1 MKKDS
6 IIIHLKAGVQDPLD
20 FQKEHLAC
28 QQAIEKD
35 LDLKFVIDLG
45 LFSKLKRPL
54 SNKSQYL
61 SLELSLEH
69 FKNTLWTEFH
79 ESILDICLYEGEL
92 DFSDFLDFQDLT
104 LNLQEWILERFS
116 TIESF
121 HDETGIPIKS
131 FEEIN
136 PDLLATTNPG
146 KFIKSCFCRDV
157 AFDYLQMLK
166 ANLPDAMPLSIKLEH
181 NGGLN
186 PLQIALLT
194 HREVYEP
201 FHLSSEINH
210 KPNIAVCLP
219 SSKKVILSQ
228 YAALNDVLEFLIEKK
243 EPYRLIPESMLIS
256 EWDLVDYLFVLPHLL
271 DSQGKR
277 KLQGFVAAGGTVV
290 TLGDAI
296 GLDNEI
302 SFATFCNSDR

>member
-6 IIIHLKAGVQDPLD
+6 VIIHLKAGVQDPLD

-28 QQAIEKD
+28 EEAIEKG
-35 LDLKFVIDLG
+35 LHLKFAIDLG
-45 LFSKLKRPL
+45 LFSKLKKPL

-69 FKNTLWTEFH
+69 FKNTLWSEFH
-79 ESILDICLYEGEL
+79 ESIVDICLFIGNL
-92 DFSDFLDFQDLT
+92 DFSDFIIFQDLNN
-104 LNLQEWILERFS
+104 NLQEWVEERFS
-116 TIESF
+116 TIEIF
-121 HDETGIPIKS
+121 RDETGITKTNFDQIT
-131 FEEIN
+131 
-136 PDLLATTNPG
+136 PDLLSTTEQG
-146 KFIKSCFCRDV
+146 KFIKSLFCRDV

-166 ANLPDAMPLSIKLEH
+166 ANLPDAMPLSIKLEDKG
-181 NGGLN
+181 NLN
-186 PLQIALLT
+186 PLQVALLT

-201 FHLSSEINH
+201 FHLSSELNH
-210 KPNIAVCLP
+210 KPKIAVCLP
-219 SSKKVILSQ
+219 SSKKVILSS
-228 YAALNDVLEFLIEKK
+228 YSVLNEALKFLIEKN

-271 DSQGKR
+271 ESQGKR

-296 GLDNEI
+296 GLDTEI
-302 SFATFCNSDR
+302 SFSTFCKL